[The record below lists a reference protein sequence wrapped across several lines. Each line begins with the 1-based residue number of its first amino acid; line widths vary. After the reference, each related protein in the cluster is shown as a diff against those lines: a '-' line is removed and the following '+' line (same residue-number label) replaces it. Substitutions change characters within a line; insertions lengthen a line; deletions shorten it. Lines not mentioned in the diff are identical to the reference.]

1 MFPTDSKIQYQ
12 LAIPNPEYHEFT
24 IEMTVPAHSSE
35 SVMLTLPAW
44 IPGSYMIRDF
54 AKSIVTFDVQSL
66 DGNNTVAWH
75 KADKQTWAIES
86 HGNAFTVLY
95 TVYANDLSIRS
106 AFINHEYA
114 FINGTSAFLQIE
126 GSDETPCEL
135 TVIKPNTLNPLIET
149 SLPMS
154 IDSDSLWQFT
164 STNYD
169 DLIDHPL
176 FVGESLSQSFWVDGI
191 EFVLLFSGTT
201 PVDIERVTKDLIPI
215 CEHHLS
221 LFGKPY
227 PVTRYVF
234 MTLLSESGYGGLE
247 HMSSTALLYPRYD
260 LPLMGESDEKS
271 DGYITFLSLC
281 SHELFHTWHVKRIK
295 PAIMVTPDLSQ
306 ETYTNQLWIY
316 EGFTS
321 FYDDVTLARAGTITP
336 QKYLDIIAQTF
347 TRVAQ
352 NAGRFKQSIAE
363 SSFDAW
369 TKFYKQ
375 DASATNNIVSYY
387 AKGGIVAF
395 GLDLLLREQSNNQ
408 VSLDSVMQVLWRDYG
423 KDLKG
428 TPDDV
433 IQTLCTNE
441 FSIDVSDYLNAVV
454 YGTQDVPLSQWLS
467 NIGISLH
474 YRARTGLADKGGIST
489 SPAIKH
495 QLGATVKESSI
506 GVKVAQVFNGLA
518 ASIAGIYVGDTIIAV
533 NDTVASMALLQRLL
547 DTSTGDKVNVTLIR
561 DGKLLTVSLSL
572 IEAQKDVCYFSI
584 DNTARFNE
592 WLGVS

>member
-1 MFPTDSKIQYQ
+1 MK
-12 LAIPNPEYHEFT
+12 
-24 IEMTVPAHSSE
+24 V
-35 SVMLTLPAW
+35 
-44 IPGSYMIRDF
+44 
-54 AKSIVTFDVQSL
+54 
-66 DGNNTVAWH
+66 
-75 KADKQTWAIES
+75 
-86 HGNAFTVLY
+86 
-95 TVYANDLSIRS
+95 
-106 AFINHEYA
+106 
-114 FINGTSAFLQIE
+114 
-126 GSDETPCEL
+126 
-135 TVIKPNTLNPLIET
+135 
-149 SLPMS
+149 
-154 IDSDSLWQFT
+154 
-164 STNYD
+164 
-169 DLIDHPL
+169 
-176 FVGESLSQSFWVDGI
+176 
-191 EFVLLFSGTT
+191 
-201 PVDIERVTKDLIPI
+201 
-215 CEHHLS
+215 
-221 LFGKPY
+221 
-227 PVTRYVF
+227 
-234 MTLLSESGYGGLE
+234 
-247 HMSSTALLYPRYD
+247 
-260 LPLMGESDEKS
+260 
-271 DGYITFLSLC
+271 
-281 SHELFHTWHVKRIK
+281 
-295 PAIMVTPDLSQ
+295 
-306 ETYTNQLWIY
+306 
-316 EGFTS
+316 FTS